1 MDAIGAQCGRQR
13 SAANFDPVNP
23 VVIHLCG
30 SVSFFAVHKVR
41 LSQARSRATDRTVR
55 PPVYIKV
62 VQRACMS
69 DIEPEQ
75 SVPVK
80 VRRQPGDYRLAT
92 YRLDKVYRMRW
103 DNVGGGIQQRS
114 AIHVYGYVLC
124 NELTCGK
131 LAHSCRHGP
140 PPPRDQGVH
149 HQEAQRTGLG
159 AHTSD
164 RWAEAE
170 ALECMKIPA
179 ESSLR

>member
-1 MDAIGAQCGRQR
+1 MGRRTDGRGAPPISTR
-13 SAANFDPVNP
+13 SSSCYPPLRVG
-23 VVIHLCG
+23 VI
-30 SVSFFAVHKVR
+30 FAVHKVR
-41 LSQARSRATDRTVR
+41 LPQARSRATDRTVR

-62 VQRACMS
+62 VQHACMS
-69 DIEPEQ
+69 DLEPEQ
-75 SVPVK
+75 SVLVK

-140 PPPRDQGVH
+140 PPTRSRCASPRSTTNRSGRAYLRSSGRSRSARVH
-149 HQEAQRTGLG
+149 ENSR
-159 AHTSD
+159 
-164 RWAEAE
+164 
-170 ALECMKIPA
+170 
-179 ESSLR
+179 